1 MFLFLCRFSW
11 IHLSYQQF
19 LNHTHLI
26 HARKYLR
33 SKTVYKLLYGS
44 WIYWWTFVYEWHSVI
59 WSLKKKKKKTKREK
73 KVVLIV
79 FSAASQILQ
88 TRSFNP
94 CCFYLYIHIQQK
106 KRKSLFFFLYIFSHN
121 KKWGFN
127 PHSFHHP
134 IHHHFC
140 FFPMLIQSVCA
151 VLSTS
156 LRRSVVWLFVNLLG
170 VSSFLWILSL
180 ALHCR

>member
-1 MFLFLCRFSW
+1 MNLLINVCLWVALC
-11 IHLSYQQF
+11 
-19 LNHTHLI
+19 
-26 HARKYLR
+26 YL
-33 SKTVYKLLYGS
+33 V
-44 WIYWWTFVYEWHSVI
+44 FE
-59 WSLKKKKKKTKREK
+59 KKKKKTKREK

-106 KRKSLFFFLYIFSHN
+106 KSLFFFYIFSHN

-127 PHSFHHP
+127 PHSFHHQ

-140 FFPMLIQSVCA
+140 FFSMLIQSVCA

-180 ALHCR
+180 ALHCRLQLLSSPPLPLHFSCHVYFCLSA